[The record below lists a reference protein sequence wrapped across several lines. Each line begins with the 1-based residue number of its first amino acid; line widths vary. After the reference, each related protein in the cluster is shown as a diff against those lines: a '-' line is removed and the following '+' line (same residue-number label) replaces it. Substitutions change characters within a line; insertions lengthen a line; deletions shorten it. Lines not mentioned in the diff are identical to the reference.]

1 MITGYYGRSI
11 NENCLFN
18 IFEIVFDFLSLFIWK
33 KIIRAALAEEE
44 EIEGT
49 GWGDVAEDI
58 ELWWINEMTN
68 EHVRR
73 VKYFWKKVIW
83 SHYHIYSS
91 IKL

>member
-1 MITGYYGRSI
+1 MITSYYGNRLMDI
-11 NENCLFN
+11 LYFAN
-18 IFEIVFDFLSLFIWK
+18 IWDCVWFFIFVYLK